1 MILEDGTPLRVAFN
15 SHNGYAFSSIE
26 RVLIDRN
33 IIARKDISTQAI
45 REWMAAHP
53 DEAAKVRAAN
63 RSYIF
68 FRVTGLTNEGEP
80 LGAQGVPL
88 TPGRSIAVDR
98 VHQYGT
104 PFFIEADLPLEG
116 RKAYSPFRRLMI
128 AQDTGSA
135 IVGPAR
141 ADLYWGAGEEAGRI
155 AGRIRHPGRF
165 VMLLPRELD
174 IAAAGR
180 EAPLPLPKP
189 KIAELEVGKEGGREG
204 KVGLAGSGA
213 VAVGKTISS
222 PQPKTKIAALGVKTQ
237 DNRGKAALKIRK
249 QDDKGKANS
258 ANAGAS
264 AAGRQ
269 IPSPLPN
276 MKIAVLDGEKQDSK
290 RKANGTKTGTSAT
303 GKSIVLP
310 VLKPKSSATEGRKQK
325 RFDQLET
332 VAASSSAIAAGLH
345 KSGPALKSKTPVT
358 QAKKQNGKGKAQS
371 ASGEIAVDGKQKPSS
386 AAKSKTPVTQAK
398 KQNGKSKA
406 ESTEAGEDRKAA
418 ARSPRQAAPTRK
430 SYRL

>member
-1 MILEDGTPLRVAFN
+1 M
-15 SHNGYAFSSIE
+15 
-26 RVLIDRN
+26 
-33 IIARKDISTQAI
+33 
-45 REWMAAHP
+45 
-53 DEAAKVRAAN
+53 RAAN

-98 VHQYGT
+98 VHRYGT

-165 VMLLPRELD
+165 VMLLPRRVRHRR
-174 IAAAGR
+174 GWPR
-180 EAPLPLPKP
+180 
-189 KIAELEVGKEGGREG
+189 
-204 KVGLAGSGA
+204 GA
-213 VAVGKTISS
+213 VAVAETEDRRARSRERGRQGQGGVRRYRRQGQGRVGWQRRSRRR
-222 PQPKTKIAALGVKTQ
+222 QDHFIAATQTEDRGARVNTQ

-264 AAGRQ
+264 TAGRQ
-269 IPSPLPN
+269 MPSPLPN
-276 MKIAVLDGEKQDSK
+276 TKIAVLDDEKHDSNA
-290 RKANGTKTGTSAT
+290 RQTGR
-303 GKSIVLP
+303 P
-310 VLKPKSSATEGRKQK
+310 
-325 RFDQLET
+325 
-332 VAASSSAIAAGLH
+332 AS
-345 KSGPALKSKTPVT
+345 
-358 QAKKQNGKGKAQS
+358 
-371 ASGEIAVDGKQKPSS
+371 PSCC
-386 AAKSKTPVTQAK
+386 
-398 KQNGKSKA
+398 
-406 ESTEAGEDRKAA
+406 RC
-418 ARSPRQAAPTRK
+418 
-430 SYRL
+430 

>member
-1 MILEDGTPLRVAFN
+1 M
-15 SHNGYAFSSIE
+15 S
-26 RVLIDRN
+26 
-33 IIARKDISTQAI
+33 
-45 REWMAAHP
+45 AHP

-68 FRVTGLTNEGEP
+68 FRVTGLTNHGEP

-88 TPGRSIAVDR
+88 TPGRSIAVDP

-165 VMLLPRELD
+165 VMLLPREFD

-189 KIAELEVGKEGGREG
+189 KIAELEVGKEGGKGKAELGDTGGKG
-204 KVGLAGSGA
+204 KVGLAGNGA
-213 VAVGKTISS
+213 VAAGKTISS
-222 PQPKTKIAALGVKTQ
+222 PQPKPKIAALGVNTQ

-264 AAGRQ
+264 AAGRKM
-269 IPSPLPN
+269 PSPLPN
-276 MKIAVLDGEKQDSK
+276 TKIAVLDDEKHDSK
-290 RKANGTKTGTSAT
+290 RKANGTRAT

-310 VLKPKSSATEGRKQK
+310 VLKQKSSATEGKKQN

-332 VAASSSAIAAGLH
+332 VAANSSAITAGLH
-345 KSGPALKSKTPVT
+345 KSGPALKSKTSAIEARKQNGKGNAQSASGEIAVDGKQKPSPAAKSKIPVT

-371 ASGEIAVDGKQKPSS
+371 ASGEIAVDGKQKPSP

-398 KQNGKSKA
+398 KQNGKGKA

-430 SYRL
+430 SYRS